1 MVKVFNKVEDLVNSM
16 IKINSS
22 WIKITDEKLKKLP
35 ISCKYFLTVMDM
47 KNDKIT
53 EFFEYL
59 SDETRMIEYPFVKE
73 NDIDYSMMLEMEQFY
88 NLDLNNKDT
97 IKDISNNIDE
107 FLQIVSESNGKIVFV
122 LDIDHLINFLVKTK
136 NQSIPNHLLDMIL
149 FKLSTHDNSPI
160 SEILILDKNNTVK
173 NNNNLLFIQLKMLMK
188 ENILEMEKDNKD
200 LIIYKNINDGLTD
213 NTYWNVLTPKIKIT
227 EHICQVQSPING
239 EYFNLMKIN
248 NDECFVKKISAS
260 ECVKNNL
267 FDANNNEI
275 IIDPIDRIFI

>member
-1 MVKVFNKVEDLVNSM
+1 MIKVFNKVEDLVNSM

-35 ISCKYFLTVMDM
+35 ISCKYFLTIMDV

-59 SDETRMIEYPFVKE
+59 SDETRMFEYPFVKE
-73 NDIDYSMMLEMEQFY
+73 NDIDYSMMIEMEQFY

-97 IKDISNNIDE
+97 IKDISNNIDD

-122 LDIDHLINFLVKTK
+122 LDIDYLINFLVKTK

-188 ENILEMEKDNKD
+188 KNILEMEKNNKD

-213 NTYWNVLTPKIKIT
+213 NTYWNVLTPEIKIT
-227 EHICQVQSPING
+227 EHICQVKSPINE

-267 FDANNNEI
+267 FDTNNNEI